1 MARVS
6 LPVDLGSGLATDAAV
21 IKQYYEGVERGARGF
36 FPLGAAGTWHG
47 GIHVYAD
54 PGAVVHACADGW
66 VVACRLG
73 SDPEAIKGPFGS
85 TNFILVRHEA
95 KGRIFNKVAP
105 AADLEGKTDYPWFSL
120 YMHLGALEAAEGT
133 AELAEATWLG
143 VAVEGEILGSVG
155 RNGRNRRADT
165 ELVQTMLTRAG
176 IDPGP
181 IDGFIGPKTNAAIVK
196 FQETLYSNPDGR
208 IDVGGSTWGALVHAA
223 AGAPKTYGFDA
234 ALLQQVAGGGFVT
247 CEKPVAAGDPLWIV
261 GPDADGEA
269 HLVHWEIFSEH
280 NVLNGIP
287 QASDE
292 SPFQA
297 DTAAIVSA
305 LKGKGWFPEG
315 TLPAQRDIARF
326 YAGNKAAQGLR
337 DYAVRFWSEWG
348 LDVAA
353 AIKAMT
359 PYVFTDGLA
368 EQLEPYQWFK
378 PDLLAGAGL
387 PDPLCWHYHP
397 VRFCELIAEMYSPR
411 ALPPPWKPQPTAAD
425 VEAPA
430 TPDDEAQAPEAADE
444 GMLLFDAKTG
454 LTYIL
459 DKSEYE
465 RLLRESAKLRAKKDA
480 LKAALIAAKD
490 LNADQKINAV
500 APQLE
505 ELLELTQDESVNV
518 SGIPTVDGRPSKLEK
533 MRVHKDWASEL
544 WAMGPD
550 GGKRPIYVGPKATE
564 RMVAKAKEKLPL
576 KKLVKAAQDPR
587 SSHVADIK
595 FELIDDAMKKKYP
608 WLQGGGSLL
617 DFIDSSNPGVVGL
630 IFGNLTGM
638 DYFFEKYPRL
648 FRKGAQGSWE
658 SKSGNLNASG
668 EARLLRWGYETK
680 LGGVFS
686 PTQGKAEVRGALG
699 GSMDLIAGKGE
710 ANWFLPKD
718 GFPLPLTVG
727 DSMKMRF
734 HLKGEVG
741 GSIGVAAELS
751 AGTAV
756 QWKPDKDDSYVG
768 GRADAGI
775 DLFAGAQ
782 VSGRLTFGV
791 EWYRD
796 SKWFPLAEASVGGI
810 AIAGVAFT
818 AKFYIDFDG
827 RTGKFE
833 IYFKA
838 QLAVKLGLGVDTK
851 AQIHAFELV
860 RFLWTLLTKADWGR
874 IAELSFEA
882 FIKASEFLVASA
894 ITGSPIGGLS
904 YVLVKSFA
912 GWWNDQGRISD
923 LADNI
928 KNGKASVLLT
938 YGTPEA
944 KAMTIHKLTG
954 ASWIWDE
961 TAEEAALI
969 VLKSAKSRRE
979 IEAIL
984 KSIDPNGRDPNASA
998 SARAKARTVQRGYDL
1013 MSGLVDWDE
1022 QDELD
1027 NLLVAWGIQ
1036 VDM

>member
-6 LPVDLGSGLATDAAV
+6 LPVDLGGGLAIEDAV

-47 GIHVYAD
+47 GIHVYAN

-66 VVACRLG
+66 VVACRLN

-105 AADLEGKTDYPWFSL
+105 AADLEGKQVYTWFSL

-133 AELAEATWLG
+133 AELAEVTWLG
-143 VAVEGEILGSVG
+143 EMLEGEIIGSVG
-155 RNGRNRRADT
+155 RRGRNRRKDT
-165 ELVQTMLTRAG
+165 ELVQKMLTRAG

-181 IDGFIGPKTNAAIVK
+181 IDGFIGPKTNGAILK
-196 FQETLYSNPDGR
+196 FQEALYSNPDGR
-208 IDVGGSTWGALVHAA
+208 IDVGGSTWAALVHAA
-223 AGAPKTYGFDA
+223 AGAPKDHGFDA
-234 ALLQQVAGGGFVT
+234 DLLQSVANGGLVV
-247 CEKPVAAGDPLWIV
+247 CEKPVGAGDPLWVV
-261 GPDADGEA
+261 GPDADGQS

-287 QASDE
+287 AVSDE

-297 DTAAIVSA
+297 DTLSIIDK
-305 LKGKGWFPEG
+305 LKGKDWFGEG
-315 TLPAQRDIARF
+315 VLPAQRDIARF

-337 DYAVRFWSEWG
+337 DYAAFFQSEWG
-348 LDVAA
+348 LDLAA
-353 AIKAMT
+353 AIKAME

-378 PDLLAGAGL
+378 PDQLAAAGL

-397 VRFCELIAEMYSPR
+397 VRFCQQVAQMYQPR
-411 ALPPPWKPQPTAAD
+411 ALPPPWQPQPSPAD
-425 VEAPA
+425 PDAPEPTESDAEAPE
-430 TPDDEAQAPEAADE
+430 PADE

-454 LTYIL
+454 LTYIIT
-459 DKSEYE
+459 KAEYE
-465 RLLRESAKLRAKKDA
+465 RLLRDNAKLRAKKDA

-490 LNADQKINAV
+490 LDADQKINAV

-533 MRVHKDWASEL
+533 MRVHKEWTEEL
-544 WAMGPD
+544 WAMGPN
-550 GGKRPIYVGPKATE
+550 GGKRPIYVGPKSAQ
-564 RMVAKAKEKLPL
+564 RMAAKALHKAPL
-576 KKLVKAAQDPR
+576 KKMVKAAQHPA
-587 SSHVADIK
+587 SGHIAPIK
-595 FELIDDAMKKKYP
+595 FEIIDDEMKKKYP

-617 DFIDSSNPGVVGL
+617 DFIDSANPGVVGY
-630 IFGNLTGM
+630 IFGGLWGM
-638 DYFFEKYPRL
+638 DYFFEKYPRI
-648 FRKGAQGSWE
+648 FRKGLQGKWE
-658 SKSGNLNASG
+658 SKSGNLDASG

-680 LGGVFS
+680 LGGVIN
-686 PTQGKAEVRGALG
+686 PRQGRAEFRGALG
-699 GSMDLIAGKGE
+699 GSVDLISGKGE
-710 ANWFLPKD
+710 ANWYITKE

-727 DSMKMRF
+727 DEIKVRF
-734 HLKGEVG
+734 HLKGEIS
-741 GSIGVAAELS
+741 GSVGVAAELS

-756 QWKPDKDDSYVG
+756 QWKPDKDDNFMG
-768 GRADAGI
+768 ARADAGV

-782 VSGRLTFGV
+782 VTGRVTFGV

-796 SKWFPLAEASVGGI
+796 SKWYPLAEASVGGI

-838 QLAVKLGLGVDTK
+838 QLAVKLGLGFDTK

-894 ITGSPIGGLS
+894 ITGSPIGGLT
-904 YVLVKSFA
+904 YTLVKSFSS
-912 GWWNDQGRISD
+912 WWSNQDRISD
-923 LADNI
+923 LANNI
-928 KNGKASVLLT
+928 NDGKASVLLT

-944 KAMTIHKLTG
+944 KGMTIHKLTG

-961 TAEEAALI
+961 TSETAALA
-969 VLKSAKSRRE
+969 VLKSARSRRE
-979 IEAIL
+979 VEQIL
-984 KSIDPNGRDPNASA
+984 KSVDPDGRDPQASA
-998 SARAKARTVQRGYDL
+998 SDRRKARTVQRGYDL
-1013 MSGLVDWDE
+1013 MSGLVDWGE

-1027 NLLVAWGIQ
+1027 NFLIGWGIQ
-1036 VDM
+1036 VD